1 MNNFYAPLRALE
13 QKFITYTAELGPG
26 PGKPVLVLCPSA
38 RVAAH
43 LQKQLCQEKGVVS
56 NIYFKTFSQLLE
68 ELDQENVQQTDP
80 LLPGNRLHE
89 FLLKTLLSRPG
100 LNLYRQSP
108 GFLTALRTSLRD
120 MADSLAD
127 PEILKEYVQNCQE
140 PFLLQE
146 QQHLLWLISVYQQ
159 YLNQMNKVKG
169 FRSYQVFF
177 NQALAQAEHSAYLQ
191 SFHQI
196 VVYGFY
202 ELTGRQL
209 ELFNALRAHYSVSV
223 FWAYDSHAA
232 FAFGKKFFDTNVL
245 GSSSA
250 QKVTGVNVPIAAQE
264 AVDCLFTAE
273 QAQTRPSQMHLFSA
287 ADIEGELFYVA
298 KEILRLHEQEGI
310 AFEDIAITARSLE
323 GYKTLLPEVMRQN
336 FIALNT
342 SFSFGLLSQ
351 PLGVM
356 IYNLLSLVRTGFE
369 RSSLLAVVTS
379 PYFKHKKQWRYLIEQ
394 CLAQRDF
401 AQWKDLLRPTL
412 KNYDSDFMAW
422 LQECRACLEFLEHSH
437 KWATLQE
444 TLLTFLEE
452 NVDTSVFTAQEKTL
466 WEQVKHIIHNFSRYE
481 FIEEYAGEKEFLDE
495 FFASFLQEQTHQ
507 VYDEPNGVSVADV
520 MNLRGLHFKVLFVLG
535 MNEKV
540 FPQII
545 REDPVLKDY
554 FRRIMRDQLGYWINQ
569 KMERFDE
576 ERLLFYTTLQAAEKE
591 IYVSFLR
598 SDAEGKPLVPSMYL
612 VELAR
617 AARMN
622 LQSED
627 VLRISAHLPQRLK
640 QVDSRLL
647 TQQEMSLLIALQ
659 PRPQEPY
666 TRAGLLDDA
675 KQKSISAAKALSVLG
690 AMGPYDG
697 VVQSG
702 EEIFTL
708 CNEKKFSP
716 SSLRDLATCPMKYFF
731 SKAVGLKEKDEV
743 CSRSEWAYNERGNAY
758 HAILMDYYER
768 LYKDGLSGQLFE
780 SALQERVLASVDKY
794 YQPKS
799 YQSFGIYPV
808 IWDMILQ
815 DLKESLAEFVTKD
828 AKKLENFIPS
838 IFETE
843 FEKNYEINPQLKI
856 KLKGIIDR
864 IDLDVKSKT
873 FRVLDYKSSKHGGK
887 DLAVEMFKRVILQP
901 FIYLILAQDD
911 PKMRGCLPDGAA
923 LLNIKDGNKI
933 YARQELSPDAFLT
946 LRPRVNDFLALL
958 MSFLKKGHF
967 FINPSDFCQYCP
979 YTAICR
985 KDSFRTF
992 IRVRNEADF
1001 HKLEESKQ

>member
-209 ELFNALRAHYSVSV
+209 ELFNALRAHYPVSV

-708 CNEKKFSP
+708 CNEKK
-716 SSLRDLATCPMKYFF
+716 
-731 SKAVGLKEKDEV
+731 
-743 CSRSEWAYNERGNAY
+743 
-758 HAILMDYYER
+758 
-768 LYKDGLSGQLFE
+768 
-780 SALQERVLASVDKY
+780 
-794 YQPKS
+794 
-799 YQSFGIYPV
+799 
-808 IWDMILQ
+808 
-815 DLKESLAEFVTKD
+815 
-828 AKKLENFIPS
+828 
-838 IFETE
+838 
-843 FEKNYEINPQLKI
+843 
-856 KLKGIIDR
+856 
-864 IDLDVKSKT
+864 
-873 FRVLDYKSSKHGGK
+873 
-887 DLAVEMFKRVILQP
+887 
-901 FIYLILAQDD
+901 
-911 PKMRGCLPDGAA
+911 
-923 LLNIKDGNKI
+923 
-933 YARQELSPDAFLT
+933 
-946 LRPRVNDFLALL
+946 
-958 MSFLKKGHF
+958 
-967 FINPSDFCQYCP
+967 
-979 YTAICR
+979 
-985 KDSFRTF
+985 
-992 IRVRNEADF
+992 
-1001 HKLEESKQ
+1001 

>member
-13 QKFITYTAELGPG
+13 QKFISYMAESGVG

-43 LQKQLCQEKGVVS
+43 LQKQLCQEKGIIS

-68 ELDQENVQQTDP
+68 ELDQENVQNTDP

-89 FLLKTLLSRPG
+89 FLLKNLLARPG
-100 LNLYRQSP
+100 LDLYRQSP
-108 GFLTALRTSLRD
+108 GFLTALLTSLRD

-146 QQHLLWLISVYQQ
+146 QQHLLWLISVYRQ
-159 YLNQMNKVKG
+159 YLQQMNKVKG
-169 FRSYQVFF
+169 YRSYQVFF
-177 NQALAQAEHSAYLQ
+177 NQALAQAENSAYLR

-196 VVYGFY
+196 IVYGFY

-209 ELFNALRAHYSVSV
+209 DLFNALRTHYSVSV
-223 FWAYDSHAA
+223 FWAYDTHAA
-232 FAFGKKFFDTNVL
+232 FTFGKKFFDTNVL

-250 QKVTGVNVPIAAQE
+250 QKVTDVQVPVAAEE
-264 AVDCLFTAE
+264 AVNCLFTADT
-273 QAQTRPSQMHLFSA
+273 APKSPAQMHLFSA
-287 ADIEGELFYVA
+287 ADIEGELFFVA
-298 KEILRLHEQEGI
+298 KEMLRLHEQEGI
-310 AFEDIAITARSLE
+310 AFEDMAVTARSLD

-336 FIALNT
+336 FIPLNT
-342 SFSFGLLSQ
+342 SFSFGLLSH

-356 IYNLLSLVRTGFE
+356 IYNLLSLARVGFD
-369 RSSLLAVVTS
+369 RSVLLAVVSS

-412 KNYDSDFMAW
+412 KNYDPDFMAW
-422 LQECRACLEFLEHSH
+422 LQECRVCLDFLEHSH
-437 KWATLQE
+437 KWAALQE
-444 TLLTFLEE
+444 ALLHFLEE
-452 NVDTSVFTAQEKTL
+452 NLDLSVFTAQEKAL
-466 WEQVKHIIHNFSRYE
+466 WEQVKHIISDFSRYD
-481 FIEEYAGEKEFLDE
+481 FIQEQAAEKEFLDE
-495 FFASFLQEQTHQ
+495 FLAAFLQEQIHQ
-507 VYDEPNGVSVADV
+507 IYDEVGGVFVADV

-617 AARMN
+617 AAGLN

-627 VLRISAHLPQRLK
+627 VRRISGHLPQRLK
-640 QVDSRLL
+640 QVDMNLL
-647 TQQEMSLLIALQ
+647 TQQEMSLLIAVQ
-659 PRPQEPY
+659 SEQDKQY
-666 TRAGLLDDA
+666 ARAGLLDEE
-675 KQKSISAAKALSVLG
+675 KQKSMSAAKALSLLG

-697 VVQSG
+697 AVQSG
-702 EEIFTL
+702 AEIFEL

-716 SSLRDLATCPMKYFF
+716 SALRDLASCPMKYFF
-731 SKAVGLKEKDEV
+731 AKAVGLKEKDDI
-743 CSRSEWAYNERGNAY
+743 CSRSEWASPERGNAY
-758 HAILMDYYER
+758 HAILMDYYEK
-768 LYKDGLSGQLFE
+768 LYKDGLTGQLFDG
-780 SALQERVLASVDKY
+780 ALQERVINSIDKHY
-794 YQPKS
+794 NSKS

-815 DLKESLAEFVTKD
+815 DIKDSLAEFVTKD
-828 AKKLENFIPS
+828 AKELDNFIPS
-838 IFETE
+838 VFEKE

-873 FRVLDYKSSKHGGK
+873 FRVLDYKSSKHGGI
-887 DLAVEMFKRVILQP
+887 DLAAEMFKRVILQP
-901 FIYLILAQDD
+901 FIYLILAQDN
-911 PKMRGCLPDGAA
+911 PRTQGCLPDGAA

-933 YARQELSPDAFLT
+933 YARQELKPDAFFT
-946 LRPRVNDFLALL
+946 LRPRVNEFLALL

-967 FINPSDFCQYCP
+967 FINPSDHCQFCP
-979 YTAICR
+979 YAAICR
-985 KDSFRTF
+985 KDSFRTL